1 MMALYRYAAT
11 VLSVHDGD
19 TFTASVDLGFDLA
32 FRTAVRLNGCNAREL
47 AAPGGAEARD
57 NLRTLLPAGQSIV
70 LTSVHWDKYGG
81 RVDADV
87 ELAGA
92 DLVTMLVAHG
102 WAAYWD
108 DKGAK
113 VLPPWPRPVT

>member
-1 MMALYRYAAT
+1 MTLYRYAAT

-19 TFTASVDLGFDLA
+19 TFTASVDLGFDLV

-47 AAPGGAEARD
+47 SMPGGVEARD
-57 NLRTLLPAGQSIV
+57 NLRGLLPVGQQVV
-70 LTSVHWDKYGG
+70 LTSVNWDKFGG

-92 DLVTMLVAHG
+92 DLVTQLVTAN
-102 WAAYWD
+102 WLARWD
-108 DKGAK
+108 DKGPK
-113 VLPPWPRPVT
+113 TLPPWPRPVG

>member
-1 MMALYRYAAT
+1 MVLYRYAAT

-32 FRTAVRLNGCNAREL
+32 FRTAVRLNDCNAREL

-57 NLRTLLPAGQSIV
+57 NLRTLLPVGQSIV
-70 LTSVHWDKYGG
+70 LTSVNWDKYGG

-87 ELAGA
+87 EVAGA
-92 DLVTMLVAHG
+92 DLVTQLVASN
-102 WAAYWD
+102 WAARWA
-108 DKGAK
+108 DKGVKA
-113 VLPPWPRPVT
+113 LPPWPRPVM